1 MLRRFPW
8 DRQIAAVVAAQ
19 WGDKVGHA
27 GSWLAASTRA
37 ILHGLV
43 PEAILAVTSSLDWVQ
58 WVVLIAVLSF
68 TVVLL
73 VSLAARMVILTVLAR
88 GGMRF
93 RIVAAAAVRLSFIC
107 SVGLGT
113 AAFVSALLC
122 AFEVS
127 EITAYQNI
135 QAWSTHALPLLFALM
150 LIVAAGF
157 SLVEKEAQTR
167 FQIALSERSYRVLF
181 EGSLAGVYKST
192 LDGRILD
199 CNFSF
204 CQILGYGSRAEIL
217 SQPPNF
223 RYFNEEDRERFNAWL
238 LAERHLENFELCLR
252 RKDGGSAWVLNTATL
267 ALGTAGSEPVIKST
281 VLDITD
287 LRMELPAWLR
297 RVGRLLAS
305 MRWGSSDK

>member
-1 MLRRFPW
+1 MSDGVARGGNW
-8 DRQIAAVVAAQ
+8 VAA
-19 WGDKVGHA
+19 
-27 GSWLAASTRA
+27 AARA
-37 ILHGLV
+37 FFHRLIPESILV
-43 PEAILAVTSSLDWVQ
+43 AMSSLDWVQ
-58 WVVLIAVLSF
+58 WLVLVAVISF

-73 VSLAARMVILTVLAR
+73 VSLAARTLNLTALAH
-88 GGMRF
+88 GAMRY
-93 RIVAAAAVRLSFIC
+93 RLVAAAAVRLSFVC

-122 AFEVS
+122 AVEVS
-127 EITAYQNI
+127 EITAYGSI
-135 QAWSTHALPLLFALM
+135 SAWATHALPLLFALL

-167 FQIALSERSYRVLF
+167 FQIVLSERSHRVLF
-181 EGSLAGVYKST
+181 EGSLAGAYKST
-192 LDGRILD
+192 LGGQLLD

-217 SQPPNF
+217 GQPPNF

-238 LAERHLENFELCLR
+238 LAEKHLENFELCLR

-267 ALGTAGSEPVIKST
+267 AAGSAGSEPVIKST

-287 LRMELPAWLR
+287 LRMELPVWLR
-297 RVGRLLAS
+297 QAGKLLAS
-305 MRWGSSDK
+305 LRLDGSDR